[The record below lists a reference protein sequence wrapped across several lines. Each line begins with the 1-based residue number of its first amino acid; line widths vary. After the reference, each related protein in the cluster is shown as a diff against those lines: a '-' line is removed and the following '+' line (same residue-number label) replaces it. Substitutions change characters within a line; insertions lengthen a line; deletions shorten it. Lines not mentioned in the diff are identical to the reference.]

1 MNLPFRRMIRR
12 DSSPTRVAG
21 DLAVLSAK
29 LQPLKSAPMPN
40 TNSAATPPV
49 PDYLRDTYTW
59 AYLDHRTV
67 PWLDQPV
74 VVSAILWGNASRL
87 MNAAVLEFSAGQRV
101 LQAAAVYGDF
111 SQRLAR
117 RLGGDGQLTVLDVA
131 SIQIANTRRKLA
143 PWPASS
149 AHVADLTEPVGATF
163 DAVCCFFLLHEVPPH
178 ARQRI
183 VSNLLNAVEPGG
195 KIVFVDYHRPRGWH
209 PMRPIMAL
217 VFRYL
222 EPFANSLLAESID
235 SLVPETAGFEWTKET
250 FFGGLYQKVVGV
262 RR

>member
-1 MNLPFRRMIRR
+1 MR
-12 DSSPTRVAG
+12 DSSPA
-21 DLAVLSAK
+21 
-29 LQPLKSAPMPN
+29 
-40 TNSAATPPV
+40 AATEL

-59 AYLDHRTV
+59 AYLDHRTL
-67 PWLDQPV
+67 PWLDRPV

-87 MNAAVLEFSAGQRV
+87 MDGAVREFSPGQRV

-111 SQRLAR
+111 SPRLAR
-117 RLGGDGQLTVLDVA
+117 RLGDTGQLTVLDVA
-131 SIQIANTRRKLA
+131 PIQIANSRRKLSE
-143 PWPASS
+143 WPH
-149 AHVADLTEPVGATF
+149 AHAQVADLTEPVGATF

-183 VSNLLNAVEPGG
+183 VANLLAAVEPGG
-195 KIVFVDYHRPRGWH
+195 KIVFVDYHQPRWWH
-209 PMRPIMAL
+209 PMGPIMAL

-222 EPFANSLLAESID
+222 EPFANSLLADSIET
-235 SLVPETAGFEWTKET
+235 LVPESADFVWTKKT